1 MKLHIFRRTALAAAT
16 TFMAGLVAVAPASA
30 APAASSAPVRPA
42 YPLPPCAVTTDASG
56 YDEGQIAVIS
66 GSGGTPGGTITF
78 IITFSG
84 GGAPVQLVGNVG
96 QDGKTVVLY
105 QWPAGQAGPYSIVAI
120 CQESQSPPTTVVV
133 DKIPETGS
141 NVGNI
146 LRAGGVL
153 LALGAGLLLVSR
165 FRRRHLAAA

>member
-1 MKLHIFRRTALAAAT
+1 MKLHIFRRTALAVAT
-16 TFMAGLVAVAPASA
+16 TFVAGLVAVAPASA
-30 APAASSAPVRPA
+30 APTAAARPS
-42 YPLPPCAVTTDASG
+42 YPLPPCTVTTNQAG
-56 YDEGQIAVIS
+56 YDAGEIAVIT
-66 GSGGTPGGTITF
+66 GSGGSPGGTITF

-96 QDGKTVVLY
+96 QDGTTVVLY
-105 QWPAGQAGPYSIVAI
+105 QWPADQEGPYSIVAV

-133 DKIPETGS
+133 EKIPETGS

-165 FRRRHLAAA
+165 FRRRQPATA